1 MQAQN
6 NILYDHKND
15 PKGELRRQTIYGHQ
29 SRIEGNRIIL
39 FDTNQPLKNGNH
51 LQSTNSIFH
60 NNENLASHKGMK
72 KLYKKKMDMLDDIK
86 LQYEQPERFEYANME
101 IVQRNMGFGSNNPS
115 SEIVVSDNLKG

>member
-1 MQAQN
+1 
-6 NILYDHKND
+6 
-15 PKGELRRQTIYGHQ
+15 
-29 SRIEGNRIIL
+29 
-39 FDTNQPLKNGNH
+39 
-51 LQSTNSIFH
+51 
-60 NNENLASHKGMK
+60 MK